1 MSRVM
6 PGLVQICVTPCLLPF
21 IPFHPAKSY
30 SPTSFIIYLFIIY
43 HLSSYLYL
51 SLCSHLS
58 LSTQPS
64 HTVPLR
70 LSLIFFIIILLSAPI
85 YPFPH
90 HQVIYLFNH
99 LYKFI
104 IYLVIYIKLSA
115 AIYPTPPSQTICLIV
130 LSPSPHLL

>member
-30 SPTSFIIYLFIIY
+30 CPTSFIINL
-43 HLSSYLYL
+43 
-51 SLCSHLS
+51 
-58 LSTQPS
+58 
-64 HTVPLR
+64 
-70 LSLIFFIIILLSAPI
+70 FIIILLSAPI

-115 AIYPTPPSQTICLIV
+115 PIYPTPPSQTICLIV